1 MFFANDDALSK
12 SIIFIHGVNVVTL
25 GRAQNI
31 GLFLGI
37 EQVWIGKTSQDDQSQ
52 RNFPGVFFHDVLK
65 LYLGQSTATH
75 LPFVDVAHVGMLS
88 THRILAYTFL
98 SVLAVSL
105 TVINALRNYSNFYS
119 VAIYLSKSS
128 RSVLVLANFGF
139 LLALLCGHFVQRLF
153 FGSLRPAE
161 IEVCSA
167 VIIVSLFSLL
177 IAPLRSSLV
186 LYY

>member
-1 MFFANDDALSK
+1 
-12 SIIFIHGVNVVTL
+12 
-25 GRAQNI
+25 
-31 GLFLGI
+31 
-37 EQVWIGKTSQDDQSQ
+37 
-52 RNFPGVFFHDVLK
+52 
-65 LYLGQSTATH
+65 
-75 LPFVDVAHVGMLS
+75 MLS
-88 THRILAYTFL
+88 AHRILAYTFL

-161 IEVCSA
+161 VEVCSA
-167 VIIVSLFSLL
+167 VIILTMFSLS
-177 IAPLRSSLV
+177 IAALRSSLV
-186 LYY
+186 LYH